1 MISEKI
7 ASMKQFY
14 VIGNPIVH
22 SLSPRIHHAF
32 ADQCG
37 IKLQY
42 DKICVETE
50 SETFEAFVRDF
61 FKQGGAGLNI
71 TLPFKQ
77 RAFQLADQLTER
89 ARLAGAVNTLIPISP
104 TEILGD
110 NTDGVGLVQD
120 LIENQ
125 KQLIAGKRILIL
137 GSGGATKGILSA
149 LLAENPEKI
158 TIVSRGSALCLPSEW
173 NATLS
178 NEVSPQ
184 CRLGPSLSYENLAE
198 SFDLIINAT
207 PLSLS
212 NQLPPISPIILHE
225 NSFCYD
231 LVYDKSRK
239 TAFTRWAKEHGVAS
253 CDGLGMLIEQAAEA
267 FYQWH
272 RVRPHVTLNEVMA
285 YTGRF

>member
-1 MISEKI
+1 MPLKHF
-7 ASMKQFY
+7 A
-14 VIGNPIVH
+14 VIGNPIAH
-22 SLSPRIHHAF
+22 SLSPQIHHAF
-32 ADQCG
+32 AEQCG

-50 SETFEAFVRDF
+50 SDIFETFVRDF

-89 ARLAGAVNTLIPISP
+89 AKLAGAVNTLIPISL

-110 NTDGVGLVQD
+110 NTDGAGLIQD
-120 LIENQ
+120 LTVNQ
-125 KQLIAGKRILIL
+125 KQVIAGKRILIL
-137 GSGGATKGILSA
+137 GSGGATKGILPV

-158 TIVSRGSALCLPSEW
+158 IVARRGDAPVLARFCQGGQ
-173 NATLS
+173 
-178 NEVSPQ
+178 PQ
-184 CRLGPSLSYENLAE
+184 RDCPYEDLTE
-198 SFDLIINAT
+198 PFDLIINAT

-212 NQLPPISPIILHE
+212 NQLPPITSAILHP

-231 LVYDKSRK
+231 LVYDKSRE
-239 TAFTRWAKEHGVAS
+239 TTFTRWAKDHGVAS
-253 CDGLGMLIEQAAEA
+253 CDGLGMLIGQAAEA

-272 RVRPHVTLNEVMA
+272 HVRPNQDLKFTK
-285 YTGRF
+285 

>member
-1 MISEKI
+1 MLPKRF
-7 ASMKQFY
+7 A
-14 VIGNPIVH
+14 VIGNPIAH

-32 ADQCG
+32 AEQCG
-37 IKLQY
+37 IDLQY
-42 DKICVETE
+42 DKICVETAGE
-50 SETFEAFVRDF
+50 IFETFARDF

-71 TLPFKQ
+71 TLPFKE

-104 TEILGD
+104 AQILGD

-125 KQLIAGKRILIL
+125 KQVIAGKKILIL
-137 GSGGATKGILSA
+137 GSGGATKGIVPA
-149 LLAENPEKI
+149 LLAQNPEKI
-158 TIVSRGSALCLPSEW
+158 IIACRGRALCLPSGC
-173 NATLS
+173 NTTPS

-184 CRLGPSLSYENLAE
+184 RRLGPSLSYKDLSEP
-198 SFDLIINAT
+198 FDFIINAT

-212 NQLPPISPIILHE
+212 NQLPPITPIILHV

-231 LVYDKSRK
+231 LVYDKTRE
-239 TAFTRWAKEHGVAS
+239 TVFTRWAQEHCIAS
-253 CDGLGMLIEQAAEA
+253 CDGLGMLLGQAAEA

-272 RVRPHVTLNEVMA
+272 GVRPQNDKNRA
-285 YTGRF
+285 IDYTVRITER